1 MIFMLVLGLPFMKT
15 TVNPT
20 PYTCDS
26 VIISILSWHP
36 LITSPPGSWLSHS
49 VAEKT
54 EALRVK
60 SDLTPLFL

>member
-1 MIFMLVLGLPFMKT
+1 MKT
-15 TVNPT
+15 AVSPT

-36 LITSPPGSWLSHS
+36 LVTSPPGSWLSHS